1 MLKFAKTTREN
12 FDALEGRYETGK
24 VYFISDEGSMFLDG
38 KLYLGADSSAM
49 ASVPEKNCHREDR
62 KSIHHR
68 LQRTEQFKCLTLLQ
82 SP

>member
-38 KLYLGADSSAM
+38 KLYFGGDSSAAM
-49 ASVPEKNCHREDR
+49 ASVPEKNCHREE
-62 KSIHHR
+62 
-68 LQRTEQFKCLTLLQ
+68 L
-82 SP
+82 SPFIINFRGRIKPCI